1 MELREGTELNGGN
14 YRVIKSLGRGGFA
27 ITYLAEQVH
36 TGRKVCIKEFFPENY
51 YRRNSN
57 TSALLL
63 NNESA
68 SGLMQRFINKFIKEA
83 QTISRLNHPNI
94 IHIFDTFLENNTAYY
109 VMEYVDGMSVEQYV
123 NEHGA
128 MSEGA
133 AVNLIGQVSAA
144 LHYIHQQQMLH
155 LDVKPG
161 NIMIRRSDNQAVL
174 IDFGLAKN
182 YDETGSQT
190 SATPICVSH
199 GFTPFE
205 QYQRGGVS
213 SFTPQTDIYS
223 LGATFYFMLVG
234 KEPPAATEVIT
245 NGLPAMPQHISENS
259 RNAITAAM
267 QMRCSDRPSSV
278 AEFMSI
284 VMRGRRA
291 DGVVKQTDESS
302 SGMSP
307 GKIVLIVMLGIIAT
321 VLSVGG
327 LYYVGNI
334 DLSEVDAQIAPYG
347 ETYVEDVNGL
357 NMKMIY
363 VEGGTFTMG
372 ASSGDSNADDDEYP
386 AHQVTLDSYYIAE
399 FEVTQSQWK
408 KIMGTTISQQNEISD
423 WGGFRGVGDNYPMYH
438 VNWHEAEAFCEELSR
453 LTGKKYCLPTE
464 AQWEFAARG
473 GNKGKNSDNK
483 YSGSYFVEDVARYGG
498 NSDGATHSVGSK
510 YPNELGIYDMSGNV
524 WEWCSD
530 WYGDYS
536 SNSQT
541 NPMGPSSG
549 DYRVL
554 RGGGWGS
561 DARGCRVSYRGDSF
575 PSYRSI
581 NSGFR
586 VVCLP

>member
-1 MELREGTELNGGN
+1 MELREGTGLNSGN

-109 VMEYVDGMSVEQYV
+109 VMEYVDGMSVEQYI

-128 MSEGA
+128 MNEVA

-267 QMRCSDRPSSV
+267 QMRCSDRPKSV

-302 SGMSP
+302 SCMSP

-321 VLSVGG
+321 VISVGG
-327 LYYVGNI
+327 LLYLVNDGT
-334 DLSEVDAQIAPYG
+334 PYG

-357 NMKMIY
+357 DMKMIY

-372 ASSGDSNADDDEYP
+372 ASDYDYYADDDEYP

-399 FEVTQSQWK
+399 CEVTQAQW
-408 KIMGTTISQQNEISD
+408 ISVMGTRKSGWD
-423 WGGFRGVGDNYPMYH
+423 DYGGNGDDPAYFICWY
-438 VNWHEAEAFCEELSR
+438 EAKDFCEELSR
-453 LTGKKYCLPTE
+453 LTGKNYVLPTE

-473 GNKGKNSDNK
+473 GNNSNGYT
-483 YSGSYFVEDVARYGG
+483 YSGSGFIGDVAYYDDNSEYRY
-498 NSDGATHSVGSK
+498 SVSQVASLA
-510 YPNELGIYDMSGNV
+510 PNELGLYDMSGNV
-524 WEWCSD
+524 NEWCAD
-530 WYGDYS
+530 YYGEYS
-536 SNSQT
+536 SYDQH
-541 NPMGPSSG
+541 NPEEEYGVHK
-549 DYRVL
+549 VL
-554 RGGGWGS
+554 RGGSWLDS
-561 DARGCRVSYRGDSF
+561 AKKCRVAYRNHID
-575 PSYRSI
+575 PSYTMNKI
-581 NSGFR
+581 GFR
-586 VVCLP
+586 VACIPD